1 MEVHPLPCH
10 HGEERWGKVP
20 ACFPE
25 RRTWRKYMHGSRVP
39 GKSHTE
45 NLCGIPPQ
53 NKNSYK
59 KNTSLEVTAVGQKPE
74 ISARGIN
81 TQMNL
86 QVALSWLCI
95 HTRSKGHV
103 NNPYGLISSNPALWE
118 KKQSNAPNKL
128 PYTGR
133 RQTQAEQG
141 ISSYPSVQK
150 AFRASSEH
158 SQE

>member
-1 MEVHPLPCH
+1 MEKR
-10 HGEERWGKVP
+10 GG
-20 ACFPE
+20 A
-25 RRTWRKYMHGSRVP
+25 
-39 GKSHTE
+39 KSLHVSQKEGRGGNTCME
-45 NLCGIPPQ
+45 AESLGRATLRICVESHL
-53 NKNSYK
+53 KTKSYK
-59 KNTSLEVTAVGQKPE
+59 KNTSLKVTAVGQKPE

-95 HTRSKGHV
+95 HTRSKGNV

-150 AFRASSEH
+150 ASRASSEH